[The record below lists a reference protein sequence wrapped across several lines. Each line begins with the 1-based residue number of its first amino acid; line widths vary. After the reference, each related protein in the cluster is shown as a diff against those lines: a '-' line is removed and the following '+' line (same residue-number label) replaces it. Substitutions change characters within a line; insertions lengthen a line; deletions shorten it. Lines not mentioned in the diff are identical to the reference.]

1 MDNGIVISL
10 QKVRCM
16 GCARKISTALTSL
29 DGVTNATV
37 DTSTATIAGNFL
49 LADAFTAIEQLGYQA
64 GETHHLPLS
73 GLSCGRCVAKIE
85 AALAK
90 QTTVTRYQ
98 VEKYQL
104 DVQGTINK
112 NQLIDLIED
121 LGYQVPE
128 ATTYTL
134 YLSGLSCQK
143 CVKKLNAALD
153 SAVYVSHYDTS
164 KEQANITAATSS
176 KRVIELI
183 ESLGFGATTLPPTS
197 EPELESEQQ
206 SVKENTS
213 SLEVTHAETANIQLI
228 LSGITCASCVSSVEK
243 ALLSVKGV
251 QSARVNLAERTAL
264 ISGQANA
271 QDLIKAIE
279 NAGYGAQ
286 ISLSEQ
292 QRREQQKVLQQEQ
305 YTAHK
310 KNTTLALLLGAP
322 LMLWGLLGGSMM
334 IQSQQDQL
342 GWGIVGILCLILL
355 CTAGRHF
362 YINAWKAFTHH
373 RASMDTL
380 VALGTGS
387 AWLYSML
394 VVITPALFPTEARHV
409 YFEAS
414 AMILGLITLGHAIE
428 TKARSRTSQALER
441 LLDLQP
447 QTAIIL
453 VDGEEKELPLE
464 QVQTGMS
471 LRVKP
476 GNKIPVDGTIA
487 HGQSYIDESMLTGE
501 PIPAL
506 KQTGDTVHAGTIN
519 QQGSFTFTADNIGEN
534 TMLSRIINMVRQ
546 AQSSKPALAKLADK
560 ISAVFVP
567 VVMII
572 AILSAL
578 VWYNIGPEPTLIYML
593 IAATTILI
601 IACPCAL
608 GLATPMSVTVG
619 VGKAAELGL
628 LIKDADVLQQA
639 SHIDT
644 IVLDKTGTLTQGK
657 PSVQEVITYSNV
669 QKTDLIQLSASA
681 EISSEHPLAQA
692 IVNYAQQHSID
703 LLTNEKFEAHL
714 GLGAQANIGNQ
725 HIAIGNIGFMQ
736 QLNIDITDAKAD
748 LNQASTN
755 AMTPLIVAINHQL
768 SGLFLVSDPLREDSK
783 YAVKTLQ
790 EKSINVVM
798 LTGDTQATANA
809 IAKQLGIT
817 NVIAQVLPDG
827 KSAQIEQLQQQGKK
841 VAMVGDGINDA
852 PALAQANV
860 GIAMGSGSDV
870 AIESAQI
877 TLIRHS
883 LVAVSDAIDLSK
895 ATLKNMKQNLFGA
908 FIYNVLSIPIAAGVL
923 YPLTGSLLSPVVAGA
938 AMALSSITVVSN
950 ANRLRLFQPNSTTHS
965 EE

>member
-1 MDNGIVISL
+1 MDNGIVIPL

-16 GCARKISTALTSL
+16 GCAKKISNALTSL
-29 DGVTNATV
+29 DGVTEATV
-37 DTSTATIAGNFL
+37 DTNTATISGNFL
-49 LADAFTAIEQLGYQA
+49 LTDAFNAIEELGYQA
-64 GETHHLPLS
+64 GETHHLPLA
-73 GLSCGRCVAKIE
+73 GLSCGRCVAKVE

-90 QTTVTRYQ
+90 QSTITSHQ
-98 VEKYQL
+98 VEKHQL
-104 DVQGTINK
+104 SVQGTISK
-112 NQLIDLIED
+112 SELVALIEK

-128 ATTYTL
+128 TTNYTL
-134 YLSGLSCQK
+134 YLTGLSCQK
-143 CVKKLNAALD
+143 CVEKLNAALD
-153 SAVYVSHYDTS
+153 AESCISHYDTS
-164 KEQANITAATSS
+164 KEQAIITTTSS
-176 KRVIELI
+176 SEDIIELI
-183 ESLGFGATTLPPTS
+183 ESLGFGATTLPPIS
-197 EPELESEQQ
+197 EPETEQPTVQANTPLTEEAVATETES
-206 SVKENTS
+206 
-213 SLEVTHAETANIQLI
+213 IQLI
-228 LSGITCASCVSSVEK
+228 LSGITCASCVASVEK
-243 ALLSVKGV
+243 ALFSVEHV

-264 ISGQANA
+264 VSGQASA
-271 QDLIKAIE
+271 HDLIKAVE
-279 NAGYGAQ
+279 DAGYGAQ
-286 ISLSEQ
+286 VSLSEH
-292 QRREQQKVLQQEQ
+292 QRREQQKAQQQGQ
-305 YTAHK
+305 YASHK
-310 KNTTLALLLGAP
+310 KNTFLALLLGAP
-322 LMLWGLLGGSMM
+322 LMLWGLAGGSMM
-334 IQSQQDQL
+334 IQSPQDQI
-342 GWGIVGILCLILL
+342 GWGIVGILCLALL

-362 YINAWKAFTHH
+362 YVNAWKAFTHH

-394 VVITPALFPTEARHV
+394 VLLAPTLFPVEARHV

-428 TKARSRTSQALER
+428 TKARSRTSQALEK

-447 QTAIIL
+447 QTAIVLIN
-453 VDGEEKELPLE
+453 GEEKELPLE
-464 QVQTGMS
+464 EVKAGMS
-471 LRVKP
+471 LRLKP
-476 GNKIPVDGTIA
+476 GSKIPVDGTITQ
-487 HGQSYIDESMLTGE
+487 GQSYIDESMLTGE

-506 KQTGDTVHAGTIN
+506 KQVGDTVNAGTIN
-519 QQGSFTFTADNIGEN
+519 QQGSLTFTADNIGEN
-534 TMLSRIINMVRQ
+534 TMLARIITMVRQ

-560 ISAVFVP
+560 VSAIFVP

-572 AILSAL
+572 AVLSAL

-593 IAATTILI
+593 IAATTVLI

-657 PSVQEVITYSNV
+657 PSVQQLITYSNV
-669 QKTDLIQLSASA
+669 KESDLIQLSASA
-681 EISSEHPLAQA
+681 ETSSEHPLAKA
-692 IVNYAQQHSID
+692 IVNYAQQHTVD
-703 LLTNEKFEAHL
+703 LLANSDFKAHL
-714 GLGAQANIGNQ
+714 GLGAQATINHQN
-725 HIAIGNIGFMQ
+725 IAIGNSAFME
-736 QLNIDITDAKAD
+736 QLAIDITEAQAD
-748 LNQASTN
+748 LNAASNN
-755 AMTPLIVAINHQL
+755 AMTPLIVAINHKL
-768 SGLFLVSDPLREDSK
+768 AGLFLVSDPLREDSK
-783 YAVKTLQ
+783 HAVKQLQ
-790 EKSINVVM
+790 KQGLNVVM

-809 IAKQLGIT
+809 IATQLGIT
-817 NVIAQVLPDG
+817 EVIAQVLPDG
-827 KSAQIEQLQQQGKK
+827 KAAQIEQLQQQGKK

-852 PALAQANV
+852 PALAQADV

-883 LVAVSDAIDLSK
+883 LVTVTDAIELSK

-908 FIYNVLSIPIAAGVL
+908 FIYNVLGIPIAAGIL

-950 ANRLRLFQPNSTTHS
+950 ANRLRLFQPTSANHS